1 MVLDGQK
8 NGNVEF
14 QNGLAL
20 SPSKSSSST
29 FGALVS

>member
-1 MVLDGQK
+1 MVLGGQK